1 MKMNNYEKTYRV
13 INSPRSAS
21 SKLNAITDIIN
32 DETLKGTDPVFLGHL
47 KSHRSILLKYVK
59 PYVYAVNRSTGKTWN
74 HGDWCMWNMDS
85 VEAFNTFLINT
96 DLCTTKSKKATSSP
110 ESNLKSQINEQL
122 DGMGDEELKL
132 TLELLK
138 RLKKG

>member
-1 MKMNNYEKTYRV
+1 MNNYEKTYRV
-13 INSPRSAS
+13 INSSRSAS
-21 SKLNAITDIIN
+21 SKFNTITDIIN

-59 PYVYAVNRSTGKTWN
+59 PYVCARNRSTGETWT
-74 HGDWCMWNMDS
+74 HGDWCVWNMDS
-85 VEAFNTFLINT
+85 VEVFNNFLINT
-96 DLCTTKSKKATSSP
+96 DWCTTKSKKATSSP
-110 ESNLKSQINEQL
+110 ESTLKSQITELL
-122 DGMGDEELKL
+122 DGMGDEELNL